1 MTNKSIKRS
10 FNQSKQIYKVIL
22 Y

>member
-10 FNQSKQIYKVIL
+10 FNRSKQIYKVIL